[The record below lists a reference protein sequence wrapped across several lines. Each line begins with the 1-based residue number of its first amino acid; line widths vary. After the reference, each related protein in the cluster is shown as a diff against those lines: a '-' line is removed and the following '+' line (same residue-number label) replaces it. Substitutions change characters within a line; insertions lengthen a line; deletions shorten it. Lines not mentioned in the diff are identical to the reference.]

1 MISYLKDTIDHQLEI
16 AKLLY
21 RIKTLEKRF
30 LMCGGEV
37 KSTLIIIAAFFLSKS
52 CINRLYA
59 RLPCISVS
67 AVSIALMLLLGTLL
81 FLRV

>member
-1 MISYLKDTIDHQLEI
+1 MVFYLKDTKDHQLEI
-16 AKLLY
+16 AKFLY
-21 RIKTLEKRF
+21 RIKTLEKHF
-30 LMCGGEV
+30 LMCGGKV

-59 RLPCISVS
+59 SLPCISVS
-67 AVSIALMLLLGTLL
+67 TVSIALMLLLGTLL

>member
-1 MISYLKDTIDHQLEI
+1 MVFYLKDAKDHQLEI
-16 AKLLY
+16 AKFLY
-21 RIKTLEKRF
+21 RIKTLEKHF
-30 LMCGGEV
+30 LMCGGKV

-59 RLPCISVS
+59 SLPCISVS
-67 AVSIALMLLLGTLL
+67 TVSIALMLLLGTLL